1 MEFQGW
7 KMVNSRAKGARA
19 ELKIRDDLRALT
31 GHKWERVP
39 ASGGLS
45 AVHQL
50 KGDLYIP
57 GEVGLYCVEVKH
69 YADDHLT
76 SKVIT
81 DTKPQLD
88 IWWEQTIRESH
99 QINKKPILIFK
110 HDRGKNFCGVDDLL
124 IPQNTLP
131 VRYMFIGHLGI
142 WVLKLED
149 FIKHCKPVFIK

>member
-1 MEFQGW
+1 MLTFAFST
-7 KMVNSRAKGARA
+7 KSRNWYFFH
-19 ELKIRDDLRALT
+19 T
-31 GHKWERVP
+31 Q
-39 ASGGLS
+39 ASPVDGV
-45 AVHQL
+45 AV
-50 KGDLYIP
+50 YVP

-76 SKVIT
+76 SKVLT

-88 IWWEQTIRESH
+88 VWWEQTIRESH
-99 QINKKPILIFK
+99 QISKKPILIFK

-131 VRYMFIGHLGI
+131 ARYIFIGHLGI
-142 WVLKLED
+142 WILKLDD